1 MKQELS
7 VGKVCILRRAT
18 RSCWRTA
25 VVACAIVGPGGSFF
39 SAAAVGQTSVAPQE
53 TEAAAVEP
61 SKQWMFRFTPYA
73 WLTFM
78 SGSQTLRGRTFETD
92 TNVFQMLGNSDSL
105 VPFMGYFQARF
116 EDRIELFVDVMYARI
131 GTNQSASRN
140 FQVNR
145 FVSGS
150 VTAAASQLYQQLTVE
165 VGGAYQIAKLGPDR
179 SAEGPG
185 MAGVGRTALDV
196 LVGGRYWYQQ
206 LDATLDLAGTIGVNV
221 GPFQLSA
228 DRSKAF
234 ASSGGVSWVD
244 PFVGLRVRHKL
255 APRQDVM
262 AQADIGGFGVGS
274 QFSWQALATYGYEF
288 GSTGGIAWSGVVGYR
303 ALYVDYTQGSGNTLF
318 QTNLLQHG
326 PLIGLSARF

>member
-1 MKQELS
+1 
-7 VGKVCILRRAT
+7 
-18 RSCWRTA
+18 
-25 VVACAIVGPGGSFF
+25 
-39 SAAAVGQTSVAPQE
+39 
-53 TEAAAVEP
+53 
-61 SKQWMFRFTPYA
+61 
-73 WLTFM
+73 
-78 SGSQTLRGRTFETD
+78 
-92 TNVFQMLGNSDSL
+92 
-105 VPFMGYFQARF
+105 
-116 EDRIELFVDVMYARI
+116 
-131 GTNQSASRN
+131 
-140 FQVNR
+140 
-145 FVSGS
+145 
-150 VTAAASQLYQQLTVE
+150 
-165 VGGAYQIAKLGPDR
+165 
-179 SAEGPG
+179 